1 MTRPGEYLRQNRIK
15 IALWVAVIEGV
26 LVIVHLIPH
35 LAIYVVAV
43 VAVFFYAAAGRNYKS
58 ALGRQLAWIFAAS
71 QAATVLIPR
80 SSGSRGN
87 RDTGAAARRARRP
100 GRRARRRR
108 LRRRGRP

>member
-1 MTRPGEYLRQNRIK
+1 MPPARRRPQPSSARSAAPGSPVRRGSVIPMTRPGEYLRQNRIK

-71 QAATVLIPR
+71 QAATVLIPIVWF
-80 SSGSRGN
+80 
-87 RDTGAAARRARRP
+87 
-100 GRRARRRR
+100 
-108 LRRRGRP
+108 